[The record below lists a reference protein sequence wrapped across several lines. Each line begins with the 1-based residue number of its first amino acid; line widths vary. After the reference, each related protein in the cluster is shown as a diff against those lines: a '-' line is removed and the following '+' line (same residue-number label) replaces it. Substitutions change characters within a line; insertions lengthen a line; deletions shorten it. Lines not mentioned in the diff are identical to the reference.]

1 MSLVTRFALT
11 AALLASTVG
20 SSVVV
25 AWKVWWPNGADA
37 SPFAGG
43 FDGFSAVL
51 TALAALLLVRNVA
64 GIIPVIA
71 ACAIIGVTRALL
83 GF

>member
-1 MSLVTRFALT
+1 
-11 AALLASTVG
+11 
-20 SSVVV
+20 
-25 AWKVWWPNGADA
+25 VWWPNGSDA
-37 SPFAGG
+37 NPFAAE
-43 FDGFSAVL
+43 FDIFSALL

-83 GF
+83 GV